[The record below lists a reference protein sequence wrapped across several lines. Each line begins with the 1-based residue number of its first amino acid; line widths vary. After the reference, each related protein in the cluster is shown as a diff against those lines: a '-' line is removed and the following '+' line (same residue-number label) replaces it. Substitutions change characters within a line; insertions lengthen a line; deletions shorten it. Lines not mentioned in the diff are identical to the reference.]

1 MDKKQLID
9 KEAREKIK
17 TALDTTLL
25 VEAGAGSGKTHS
37 LVDRMLALLA
47 SGRARINTFAAV
59 TFTRKAAAELR
70 GRFQT
75 ELERAVLEA
84 RDSDKAIHDRL
95 AEALHFLEQ
104 SFIGT
109 IHSFC
114 AKLLR
119 ERPVEIALD
128 PDFSE
133 LEEIENSIFRENCW
147 HEYLVKARL
156 EDEEALLELER
167 AGITP
172 DELKKPFVSLSLYP
186 DVEFIGGSDT
196 EPDYGKYRS
205 ALEDFLRKGREC
217 VPFEKPEKGYD
228 TLQGLMHRCFLRQA
242 NLGFSDFGVLMETF
256 ELMDKNAGVTQN
268 RWPSKEEALAFKG
281 VFDSFREGIVSE
293 ALRQWREYRHS
304 KILAF
309 LKPALDFFK
318 EKRLSRSKL
327 NFQDQLMLSSRLL
340 RENPEVRRYFSRRY
354 SHILVDEFQDTD
366 PIQAEV
372 LLYLAGTDT
381 EEKDWHKLRPRPG
394 SLFLVGDPK
403 QSIFRFRRADIDT
416 YNLVKEQIEKGGGE
430 VLHLTT
436 NFRSLG
442 ALAEWNNTVFQN
454 VFPEKADRYQAAFAL
469 LNTVREA
476 EGRMCGVYK
485 ISIPQQERHKEKLIV
500 GVDAVKIAD
509 FISCALRE
517 RADEGK
523 EEGKKW
529 EPSDFLI
536 LFRYKKN
543 MTVYARALEK
553 RGIPYEITGSGA
565 FSESEEAGEILNL
578 ARALNDP
585 DSPIYTVA
593 VLRGLFFG
601 VSDNELYAYKQQGR
615 RFSFLEGGEKK
626 EVEATDRVKQS
637 LFKLRQWW
645 EWIREYPAT
654 TALEMIFEDSG
665 IVNFA
670 ASSEMGSSR
679 AGNLFKLLTILR
691 NQEREGAAFFAELVD
706 YLEELVSV
714 YEIEEMS
721 LTPGRKNAVRL
732 MNLHKAKGL
741 EAAFVFLANPVG
753 QKEHA
758 PDKHIIRK
766 GMIPEGYILCSK
778 KSGLFH
784 WTTLSHPVKWE
795 EKAEEER
802 LYAGAEE
809 QRLMYVA
816 STRARD
822 CLVVSTYEGALGD
835 RRAWSSL
842 DDHIQD
848 VPELEIPDESVF
860 EERKKLKLEKG
871 EWDRAKERIRERREM
886 VAVPGYALEIVT
898 SLAKKDLE
906 MPGWRRVSYGMAWG
920 RAVHKMLEI
929 MARGDRYGDSDGEG
943 DVAGAGDSSG
953 DTGADRYDRKLSLL
967 AANVLVTEEISM
979 EKKGELVS
987 LVESIMKS
995 EFWERVNKAE
1005 KKLFE
1010 VPFSILT
1017 DKEVLP
1023 TILTGVIDLAFLE
1036 SGGWIIADFK
1046 TDDDRDYQSDDV
1058 RDNKTDGV
1066 RDKLESFVHYYAPQ
1080 VKIYSRFWAEITKQ
1094 PIKETGLYFTSI
1106 NKWIEVK

>member
-37 LVDRMLALLA
+37 LVDRMLGLLA

-196 EPDYGKYRS
+196 EPDYGKYRR

-217 VPFEKPEKGYD
+217 VPFEKPAKGYD

-268 RWPSKEEALAFKG
+268 RWPSKEEALDFKS
-281 VFDSFREGIVSE
+281 VFDSFREEVVKE

-309 LKPALDFFK
+309 LKPGLDFFK
-318 EKRLSRSKL
+318 EKRLNQSKL

-372 LLYLAGTDT
+372 LLYLAGTDV

-436 NFRSLG
+436 NFRSLS
-442 ALAEWNNTVFQN
+442 ALAEWNNAVFQN

-476 EGRMCGVYK
+476 EGRLHGVYK

-500 GVDAVKIAD
+500 GIDAVKIAD

-517 RADEGK
+517 GKGKGKDEGADEGK
-523 EEGKKW
+523 RW

-565 FSESEEAGEILNL
+565 FSESEEAREILNL

-585 DSPIYTVA
+585 DNPIYTVA

-601 VSDNELYAYKQQGR
+601 VSDSELYAYKQKGR
-615 RFSFLEGGEKK
+615 RFSFLEAGEKK
-626 EVEATDRVKQS
+626 EDEATARVAQS

-691 NQEREGAAFFAELVD
+691 SQEREGAASFAELVD

-766 GMIPEGYILCSK
+766 EMIPEGYILCSK
-778 KSGLFH
+778 KSGLFQ
-784 WTTLSHPVKWE
+784 WITLSHPVRWE

-822 CLVVSTYEGALGD
+822 CLVVSTYEGALEG

-848 VPELEIPDESVF
+848 VPELEIPDVSVF
-860 EERKKLKLEKG
+860 EEREKLRLE
-871 EWDRAKERIRERREM
+871 
-886 VAVPGYALEIVT
+886 
-898 SLAKKDLE
+898 
-906 MPGWRRVSYGMAWG
+906 
-920 RAVHKMLEI
+920 
-929 MARGDRYGDSDGEG
+929 
-943 DVAGAGDSSG
+943 
-953 DTGADRYDRKLSLL
+953 
-967 AANVLVTEEISM
+967 
-979 EKKGELVS
+979 
-987 LVESIMKS
+987 
-995 EFWERVNKAE
+995 
-1005 KKLFE
+1005 
-1010 VPFSILT
+1010 
-1017 DKEVLP
+1017 
-1023 TILTGVIDLAFLE
+1023 
-1036 SGGWIIADFK
+1036 
-1046 TDDDRDYQSDDV
+1046 
-1058 RDNKTDGV
+1058 
-1066 RDKLESFVHYYAPQ
+1066 
-1080 VKIYSRFWAEITKQ
+1080 
-1094 PIKETGLYFTSI
+1094 
-1106 NKWIEVK
+1106 

>member
-1 MDKKQLID
+1 MDNQQLID
-9 KEAREKIK
+9 REAREKIK

-47 SGRARINTFAAV
+47 SGKARINTFAAV

-75 ELERAVLEA
+75 ELEKAVLKV
-84 RDSDKAIHDRL
+84 RDRDEDREIYERL
-95 AEALHFLEQ
+95 AEALHYLEQ

-119 ERPVEIALD
+119 ERPIEIALD
-128 PDFSE
+128 PDFRE

-156 EDEEALLELER
+156 EDEEALVELEG

-172 DELKKPFVSLSLYP
+172 DELKEPFVNLSLYP
-186 DVEFIGGSDT
+186 EVELIGGSDA
-196 EPDYGKYRS
+196 EPDYREYRRV
-205 ALEDFLRKGREC
+205 LEAFLKGARER
-217 VPFEKPEKGYD
+217 VPFERPAKGYD
-228 TLQGLMHRCFLRQA
+228 SLQNLMIRCFLRQE
-242 NLGFSDFGVLMETF
+242 NLGFADFGVLMETF

-268 RWPSKEEALAFKG
+268 RWPSKEEALGFQDAFE
-281 VFDSFREGIVSE
+281 SFREGVVRE
-293 ALRQWREYRHS
+293 VLRKWREFRHS

-309 LKPALDFFK
+309 LKPGLDFFK
-318 EKRLSRSKL
+318 ERRLSQSKL

-340 RENPEVRRYFSRRY
+340 RENPEVRQYFSRRY

-381 EEKDWHKLRPRPG
+381 EEKDWHKLTPRPG

-436 NFRSLG
+436 NFRSLN
-442 ALAEWNNTVFQN
+442 ALAEWNNGVFEN
-454 VFPEKADRYQAAFAL
+454 VFPGKADRYQAAFATM
-469 LNTVREA
+469 NTVREK
-476 EGRMCGVYK
+476 EGRLHGVYK
-485 ISIPQQERHKEKLIV
+485 ISIPKQERHKEKLIV
-500 GVDAVKIAD
+500 GIDAEKIAD

-517 RADEGK
+517 GADRGN
-523 EEGKKW
+523 GW
-529 EPSDFLI
+529 EPSDFMI

-565 FSESEEAGEILNL
+565 FSESEEAREILNL

-585 DSPIYTVA
+585 DNPIYTVA
-593 VLRGLFFG
+593 VLRGIFFG
-601 VSDNELYAYKQQGR
+601 VSDTELYEHKQKRG
-615 RFSFLEGGEKK
+615 RFSFLKGKEEKDGDAEVDKK
-626 EVEATDRVKQS
+626 EGDDKERDGQDRVSQGLS
-637 LFKLRQWW
+637 KLKQWW

-654 TALEMIFEDSG
+654 TALEMIFEDTG

-679 AGNLFKLLTILR
+679 AGNLFKLLAILR
-691 NQEREGAAFFAELVD
+691 SQEREGAASFAELVD

-741 EAAFVFLANPVG
+741 EASFVFMANPVG
-753 QKEHA
+753 VRGHD

-766 GMIPEGYILCSK
+766 GSTPEGYFLCSK
-778 KSGLFH
+778 KSGMFQ
-784 WTTLSHPVKWE
+784 WTALSQPLAWE
-795 EKAEEER
+795 EKAEEEMR
-802 LYAGAEE
+802 YADAEE

-816 STRARD
+816 STRAKD
-822 CLVVSTYEGALGD
+822 CLVVSTYEGALGE

-842 DDHIQD
+842 DDYIQGM
-848 VPELEIPDESVF
+848 PELEIPDVRAE
-860 EERKKLKLEKG
+860 EEREKLRLEKG
-871 EWDRAKERIRERREM
+871 EWEEAKKGIKEKREK
-886 VAVPGYALEIVT
+886 VAVPSYAVESVT

-906 MPGWRRVSYGMAWG
+906 VPEWRRGSYGMAWG

-929 MARGDRYGDSDGEG
+929 VGRGNGK
-943 DVAGAGDSSG
+943 DV
-953 DTGADRYDRKLSLL
+953 KLRLL
-967 AANVLVTEEISM
+967 AKNVLVAEELSL
-979 EKKGELVS
+979 EKKVELVR
-987 LVESIMKS
+987 LVESIVQS
-995 EFWERVNKAE
+995 EFWDRVKKAE

-1017 DKEVLP
+1017 DKEALP
-1023 TILTGVIDLAFLE
+1023 TILTGAIDLAFLE
-1036 SGGWIIADFK
+1036 SGGWVIADFK
-1046 TDDDRDYQSDDV
+1046 TDDVGTNLQ
-1058 RDNKTDGV
+1058 
-1066 RDKLESFVHYYAPQ
+1066 SFVDYYTPQ
-1080 VKIYSRFWAEITKQ
+1080 VKIYCQHWAEITKQ
-1094 PIKETGLYFTSI
+1094 PIKEAGLYFTSI
-1106 NKWIEVK
+1106 GKWIKIELS